1 MIIQTLKKQI
11 YESIYSNTNVEP
23 IVEYAKKGDAQL
35 ACPLFHIAKEKQLSP
50 QAIFDFIKDDI
61 KTLDYVSEVT
71 FDRGFLNVYV
81 AADRFS
87 KDVLSDIVN
96 HKEQVGQKP
105 KVDEVVAID
114 YSSPNI
120 AKRFS
125 VGHIRSTVIGAS
137 IKRIYELSGYQ
148 VEGVNHLGDWGTQF
162 GKMIYAYEHYG
173 NEEMLKKDPIQTLQ
187 ELYVKFHEEEAS
199 DPSLTLKAKDIFK
212 AMEQGNE
219 HYLSLWKWFKELSM
233 EEFNTYYELLG
244 ISFDHIIGE
253 SFYESYM
260 NQAVIEMENKNILE
274 LDDDA
279 LIIRLDED
287 MPPALIKKSDGSTLY
302 MTRDVAAAIY
312 RHEVLGAKTLLYVV
326 GNEQA
331 LHFKQLQKVLDKL
344 GRNIHIEHVHFGL
357 VLQDGKKMST
367 RKGGVTTLAQV
378 FDEAI
383 KLSKLAIEEKNPSL
397 ENKDE
402 VAKAIAVSAIIYNDL
417 KQEKHLNVDF
427 NLQNMLKFEGQTGPY
442 IQYTSVRMAAL
453 LRQVDA
459 FEPSFDEQTL
469 KTQSVFDI
477 TLLLAQFDDAVA
489 RAKEEFQP
497 SVIARYAFTLS
508 QLFNSWYGSHK
519 LITNQI
525 DETNTHL
532 TVVLA
537 TRYVLNQ
544 CMKLLGLTVLD
555 YM

>member
-1 MIIQTLKKQI
+1 MIIQELKHQVFEIIHLKMD
-11 YESIYSNTNVEP
+11 VVP

-35 ACPLFHIAKEKQLSP
+35 ACPLFHIAKEKKTSP
-50 QAIFDFIKDDI
+50 QSVFDSLEQDI
-61 KTLDYVSEVT
+61 LALDYVSSVS

-81 AADRFS
+81 DGILFTR
-87 KDVLSDIVN
+87 DVLKNIVN
-96 HKEQVGQKP
+96 VKDHVGQKE
-105 KVDEVVAID
+105 KVDEVIAID

-125 VGHIRSTVIGAS
+125 VGHIRSTVIGAA

-148 VEGVNHLGDWGTQF
+148 VEGINHLGDWGTQF

-173 NEEMLKKDPIQTLQ
+173 HEDMLKENPIQTLQ
-187 ELYVKFHEEEAS
+187 ELYVKFHEEEAL
-199 DPSLTLKAKDIFK
+199 DPSLTEKAKDIFK
-212 AMEQGNE
+212 AMEDGHE
-219 HYLSLWKWFKELSM
+219 TYLSLWKWFKDLSM
-233 EEFNTYYELLG
+233 EEFNQYYALLG
-244 ISFDHIIGE
+244 VSFDHIIGE

-260 NQAVIEMENKNILE
+260 KEAVLEMEQKHILE
-274 LDDDA
+274 QDDDA
-279 LIIRLDED
+279 MIIRLDDD
-287 MPPALIKKSDGSTLY
+287 MPPALIKKNDGSTLY

-312 RHEVLGAKTLLYVV
+312 RRETLGANTLLYVV

-344 GRNIHIEHVHFGL
+344 GRDIHVEHVHFGL

-367 RKGGVTTLAQV
+367 RKGGITTLSQV

-383 KLSKLAIEEKNPSL
+383 ALAKAAIEEKNPKL

-427 NLQNMLKFEGQTGPY
+427 NLQHMLKFEGQTGPY

-453 LRQVDA
+453 LRQL
-459 FEPSFDEQTL
+459 ESFDIMYDEDTL
-469 KTQSVFDI
+469 KDKSIFDI
-477 TLLLAQFDDAVA
+477 VMLLAQFDDAIE
-489 RAKEEFQP
+489 RAKVEYQP
-497 SVIARYAFTLS
+497 SVIARYAFALS
-508 QLFNSWYGSHK
+508 QGFNSWYGSHK
-519 LITNQI
+519 LITTKK
-525 DETNTHL
+525 EVTHTHL

-544 CMKLLGLTVLD
+544 CMRLLGLTVLD